1 MMLEQKTK
9 WDEGT
14 RKCVNGL
21 GGLQI
26 EKIPTVTK
34 YISNSGELV
43 FCGFVTN
50 YQKFSDL
57 NYTDV
62 FT

>member
-34 YISNSGELV
+34 YISNKTLKFQNSSGR
-43 FCGFVTN
+43 G
-50 YQKFSDL
+50 
-57 NYTDV
+57 
-62 FT
+62 

>member
-1 MMLEQKTK
+1 MMLKQKTK

-26 EKIPTVTK
+26 EKIPSVKK
-34 YISNSGELV
+34 YISNGGELV
-43 FCGFVTN
+43 FCGFCNKLSEV
-50 YQKFSDL
+50 
-57 NYTDV
+57 
-62 FT
+62 